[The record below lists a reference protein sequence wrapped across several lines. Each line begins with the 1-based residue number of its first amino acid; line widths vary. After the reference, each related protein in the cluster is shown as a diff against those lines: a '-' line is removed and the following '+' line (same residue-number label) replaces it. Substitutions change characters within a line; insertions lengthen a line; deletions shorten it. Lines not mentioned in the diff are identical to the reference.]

1 MEEGLEIELTQV
13 RPKVLA
19 LARKFF
25 RASGLD
31 ADPEDVAQDVLLR
44 LWEAR
49 RDGAPIRSA
58 EAWSVATTRNCCV
71 SLWRKSRAVKL
82 AQMPESLPAQD
93 DASQRLVLSE
103 AELSARRA
111 LERFSA
117 GTRRLLELRAT
128 GLSLDELSALTGR
141 SKGSIKSSISQAR
154 KEMIKAMNE
163 EV

>member
-31 ADPEDVAQDVLLR
+31 VDPEDVAQDVLLR

-49 RDGAPIRSA
+49 RDGATIRSA

-82 AQMPESLPAQD
+82 AQMPESLPAQE

-103 AELSARRA
+103 AELLARRA